1 MFGIRR
7 REFITLLGGA
17 AAAWPLAARAQ
28 QSQRIRRVGVLVQ
41 FAEAEPLAQRFLAAL
56 THGLRDL
63 GWAEGRNI
71 RIDPRWDART
81 ADQARIGAIELIGL
95 QPDVIVAHATGSLV
109 ALRQET
115 RIIPI
120 VFTVV
125 SEPVANGFVQSLAHP
140 GGNATGFSN
149 LEATVAAK
157 WVEILKEIAPRVTR
171 IAIMFNPQVTPT
183 ATLFAR
189 SAEAAAPMFAV
200 RPVVALVHETAEI
213 EATIKKLGQEPGGA
227 LMLAPDAFMF
237 RHHKLIIEVATRYL
251 LPTMYFNRDFAAA
264 GGLLAYGVDPVH
276 QFRQAATYVDRIL
289 RGAKAG
295 DLPVQQPTKF
305 ELVINLKTAKALGL
319 EVPPTLLA
327 RADEVI
333 E

>member
-1 MFGIRR
+1 VKRR
-7 REFITLLGGA
+7 QFITLLGGA
-17 AAAWPLAARAQ
+17 AAAWPRATRGQ
-28 QSQRIRRVGVLVQ
+28 QSERIRRVGVLVQ
-41 FAEAEPLAQRFLAAL
+41 FAEAEPLAQRFVAAL
-56 THGLRDL
+56 TQGLRDL

-81 ADQARIGAIELIGL
+81 ADRAQVGAIELISL

-115 RIIPI
+115 RTIPI

-140 GGNATGFSN
+140 GGNVTGFSN

-171 IAIMFNPQVTPT
+171 VAIMFNPQVTPT
-183 ATLFAR
+183 GALFAR
-189 SAEAAAPMFAV
+189 SAEAAAPTFAV
-200 RPVVALVHETAEI
+200 TPVVVPVHETAEI
-213 EATIKKLGQEPGGA
+213 ESTIKKLGQEPGGA
-227 LMLAPDAFMF
+227 LMLAPDAFVF

-251 LPTMYFNRDFAAA
+251 LPTMYFNRDFVAA
-264 GGLLAYGVDPVH
+264 GGLLAYGVDPVQ

-295 DLPVQQPTKF
+295 DLPVQQPTRF
-305 ELVINLKTAKALGL
+305 ELIINLKTAKALGL
-319 EVPPTLLA
+319 EIPPTLLA

>member
-1 MFGIRR
+1 
-7 REFITLLGGA
+7 
-17 AAAWPLAARAQ
+17 
-28 QSQRIRRVGVLVQ
+28 
-41 FAEAEPLAQRFLAAL
+41 
-56 THGLRDL
+56 L

-115 RIIPI
+115 RIVPI

-140 GGNATGFSN
+140 GGNATGFAN
-149 LEATVAAK
+149 LEATVAAM
-157 WVEILKEIAPRVTR
+157 VEILKEIAPRVTR
-171 IAIMFNPQVTPT
+171 IAIMFNQQVTPT

-189 SAEAAAPMFAV
+189 SAEAAAPTFAV
-200 RPVVALVHETAEI
+200 RPVVAPVHETAEI
-213 EATIKKLGQEPGGA
+213 EATIKMLAQEPGGA
-227 LMLAPDAFMF
+227 LMLAPDAFVF
-237 RHHKLIIEVATRYL
+237 RHHKLIIELATRYL

-305 ELVINLKTAKALGL
+305 QLVINLKTAKALGL
-319 EVPPTLLA
+319 TVPPTLLA
-327 RADEVI
+327 TADEVI

>member
-1 MFGIRR
+1 MIRR
-7 REFITLLGGA
+7 DFITLLGGS

-28 QSQRIRRVGVLVQ
+28 QPERVRRVGVLVQ

-56 THGLRDL
+56 TQGLRDL

-95 QPDVIVAHATGSLV
+95 QPDVIVAHAAGSLV

-237 RHHKLIIEVATRYL
+237 RYHKLIIEVATRYL

>member
-1 MFGIRR
+1 MKR

-17 AAAWPLAARAQ
+17 AVWPLAARAQ
-28 QSQRIRRVGVLVQ
+28 HGERARRVGVLVQ

-56 THGLRDL
+56 TQGLRDL
-63 GWAEGRNI
+63 GWIEGRNI
-71 RIDPRWDART
+71 RIDSRWDART
-81 ADQARIGAIELIGL
+81 ADQARVGAIELIGL
-95 QPDVIVAHATGSLV
+95 QPDVIVAHATGALV
-109 ALRQET
+109 ALRQAT
-115 RIIPI
+115 GTIPI

-140 GGNATGFSN
+140 GGNVTGFSN

-157 WVEILKEIAPRVTR
+157 WIEILKEIAPRVTR

-183 ATLFAR
+183 AVLFAR
-189 SAEAAAPMFAV
+189 SAEAAAPTFAV
-200 RPVVALVHETAEI
+200 RPVVALVHGLAEI
-213 EATIKKLGQEPGGA
+213 EATIEKLGQEPGGA
-227 LMLAPDAFMF
+227 VMLAPDAFVF
-237 RHHKLIIEVATRYL
+237 RHHKLIIERATRYL

-264 GGLLAYGVDPVH
+264 GGLLAYGIDPVH
-276 QFRQAATYVDRIL
+276 QFRQAAAYVDRIL
-289 RGAKAG
+289 RGARAG

-319 EVPPTLLA
+319 EIPPPLLA

>member
-1 MFGIRR
+1 V
-7 REFITLLGGA
+7 
-17 AAAWPLAARAQ
+17 
-28 QSQRIRRVGVLVQ
+28 RRVGVLVQ

-56 THGLRDL
+56 TQGLRDL

-95 QPDVIVAHATGSLV
+95 QPDVIVAHAAGSLV

-200 RPVVALVHETAEI
+200 RPVVAVVHETAEI

-319 EVPPTLLA
+319 DVPATLLA